1 MRDLSFAER
10 DRIQAAKER
19 KVAQC
24 IERMERTL
32 LREFTAEE
40 LYFIWTTGLPPLHL
54 L

>member
-1 MRDLSFAER
+1 
-10 DRIQAAKER
+10 
-19 KVAQC
+19 
-24 IERMERTL
+24 L